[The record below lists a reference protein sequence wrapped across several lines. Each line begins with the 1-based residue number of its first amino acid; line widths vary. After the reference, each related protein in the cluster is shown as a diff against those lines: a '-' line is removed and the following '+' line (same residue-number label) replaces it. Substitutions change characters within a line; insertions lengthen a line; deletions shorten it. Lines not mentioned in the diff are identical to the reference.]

1 MWTKQ
6 MDPRLA
12 GHTEPFVKVS
22 EANETGQVLGLEEL
36 LDPRHSLCHFIL
48 HRNKA
53 ARPLYSAS

>member
-1 MWTKQ
+1 